1 MPKPDLNKVPVHLH
15 DEIKLVEQDDL
26 NVAFTKH
33 ADAIS
38 FLKSIPEE
46 RWSYRYAEGK
56 WSIRQVVQ
64 HIIDGERIFCNR
76 ALVIARNDKT
86 TSLVSFDQDEYE
98 AASKADKRTKDDLI
112 NELAA
117 LQQSSIKFFGS
128 FDDEQ
133 LQTRGTIGTYTI
145 DVNAL
150 GFVVIGHTLHHIK
163 LGKNIYDRSLFDV
176 KNQVLE
182 QHDLSFIYMIIFDL
196 LPENI

>member
-1 MPKPDLNKVPVHLH
+1 MSKPDLQKVPVHLH
-15 DEIKLVEQDDL
+15 EEINLVEQDDL
-26 NVAFTKH
+26 KVAFSKH

-38 FLKSIPEE
+38 FLKTIPEE
-46 RWSYRYAEGK
+46 KWSYRYAAGK

-76 ALVIARNDKT
+76 ALVIARKDKT

-98 AASKADKRTKDDLI
+98 TVSKADMRTKDDLI

-133 LQTRGTIGTYTI
+133 LQTRGTIGNYTI

-150 GFVVIGHTLHHIK
+150 GFVVIGHTLHHLK
-163 LGKNIYDRSLFDV
+163 LIRERYL
-176 KNQVLE
+176 
-182 QHDLSFIYMIIFDL
+182 
-196 LPENI
+196 

>member
-1 MPKPDLNKVPVHLH
+1 MPKPDMQKVPVHLH
-15 DEIKLVEQDDL
+15 EEINLVEQDNL
-26 NVAFTKH
+26 KVAFSKH

-38 FLKSIPEE
+38 FLKTIPEE
-46 RWSYRYAEGK
+46 KWSYRYGEGK

-76 ALVIARNDKT
+76 ALVIARKDKT
-86 TSLVSFDQDEYE
+86 TSLVSFDQEEYE

-112 NELAA
+112 SELAA

-133 LQTRGTIGTYTI
+133 LQTRGTIGNYTI

-150 GFVVIGHTLHHIK
+150 AFVIIGHTLHHLK
-163 LGKNIYDRSLFDV
+163 LIRERYL
-176 KNQVLE
+176 
-182 QHDLSFIYMIIFDL
+182 
-196 LPENI
+196 

>member
-1 MPKPDLNKVPVHLH
+1 MSRPDLQKVPAHLH
-15 DEIKLVEQDDL
+15 EEINLVKQDNL
-26 NVAFTKH
+26 KEAFSKH

-38 FLKSIPEE
+38 FLKTIPEE

-64 HIIDGERIFCNR
+64 HLIDGERIFCNR
-76 ALVIARNDKT
+76 ALVIARKDKT
-86 TSLVSFDQDEYE
+86 TSLVPFEQDEYE

-117 LQQSSIKFFGS
+117 LQQSAIKFFGS

-133 LQTRGTIGTYTI
+133 LQTRGTIGSYTI

-150 GFVVIGHTLHHIK
+150 GFVVIGHTLHHLK
-163 LGKNIYDRSLFDV
+163 LIRERYL
-176 KNQVLE
+176 
-182 QHDLSFIYMIIFDL
+182 
-196 LPENI
+196 

>member
-1 MPKPDLNKVPVHLH
+1 MSKPDLQKVPVHLH
-15 DEIKLVEQDDL
+15 EEINLVEQDDL
-26 NVAFTKH
+26 KVAFSKH

-38 FLKSIPEE
+38 FLKTIPEE
-46 RWSYRYAEGK
+46 KWSYRYAAGK

-76 ALVIARNDKT
+76 TLVIARKDKT

-98 AASKADKRTKDDLI
+98 AVSKADMRTKDDLI

-117 LQQSSIKFFGS
+117 LQKSSIKFFGS

-133 LQTRGTIGTYTI
+133 LQTRGTIGNYTI

-150 GFVVIGHTLHHIK
+150 GFVVIGHTLHHLK
-163 LGKNIYDRSLFDV
+163 LIRERYL
-176 KNQVLE
+176 
-182 QHDLSFIYMIIFDL
+182 
-196 LPENI
+196 

>member
-1 MPKPDLNKVPVHLH
+1 MPRPDLQKVPAHLH
-15 DEIKLVEQDDL
+15 EEINLVEQDDL
-26 NVAFTKH
+26 KEAFSKH

-38 FLKSIPEE
+38 FLKAIPEE
-46 RWSYRYAEGK
+46 KWSYRYAEGK

-76 ALVIARNDKT
+76 ALVIARKDKT

-98 AASKADKRTKDDLI
+98 NASKADKRTKDDLI
-112 NELAA
+112 SELAA

-133 LQTRGTIGTYTI
+133 LQTRGTIGNYTI

-150 GFVVIGHTLHHIK
+150 GFVVIGHTLHHLK
-163 LGKNIYDRSLFDV
+163 
-176 KNQVLE
+176 
-182 QHDLSFIYMIIFDL
+182 IIRERYL
-196 LPENI
+196 